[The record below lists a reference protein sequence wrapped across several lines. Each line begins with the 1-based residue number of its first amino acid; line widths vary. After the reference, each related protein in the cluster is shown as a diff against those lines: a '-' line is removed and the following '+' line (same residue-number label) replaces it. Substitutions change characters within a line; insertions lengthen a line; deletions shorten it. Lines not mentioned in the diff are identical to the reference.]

1 MRKDNTN
8 LKAIDIKQV
17 ISLELNQHPEL
28 KLIDIYKLVF
38 QAYLGPAHLLT
49 DINESA
55 KKIMTEILLH
65 PEPYRPLK
73 QDIGSQNGFFRLS
86 LDCLVPVL
94 QLKKAKAISDL
105 YRKSY
110 ILSEIMQESV
120 LDYTYNLDITQL
132 WKAAI
137 PVVQE
142 MVVFDFTE
150 WQEVNTI
157 AESKAIPRHSQQ
169 YKIHYNP
176 KYRVLKYQFYNSIEK
191 LMEK

>member
-8 LKAIDIKQV
+8 QKAIDIKQV

-38 QAYLGPAHLLT
+38 QAYLGPAHLLADT
-49 DINESA
+49 NESA

-65 PEPYRPLK
+65 PEPYKPLK

-94 QLKKAKAISDL
+94 QLKKEKAISEL
-105 YRKSY
+105 YRKSF
-110 ILSEIMQESV
+110 LLAELMQESV
-120 LDYTYNLDITQL
+120 LDFTYNLDITKL
-132 WKAAI
+132 WKETI
-137 PVVQE
+137 PVIQHLI
-142 MVVFDFTE
+142 VFDLNE
-150 WQEVNTI
+150 WQQVNAI

-169 YKIHYNP
+169 YKTLYNP
-176 KYRVLKYQFYNSIEK
+176 KYRVLKYQFYDSIEK
-191 LMEK
+191 LLQ

>member
-38 QAYLGPAHLLT
+38 QAYLGPAHLLADT
-49 DINESA
+49 NDSA

-94 QLKKAKAISDL
+94 QLKKEKAISEL
-105 YRKSY
+105 YRKSF
-110 ILSEIMQESV
+110 LLAELMQESV
-120 LDYTYNLDITQL
+120 LDFTYNLDITKL
-132 WKAAI
+132 WKETI
-137 PVVQE
+137 PVIQHLI
-142 MVVFDFTE
+142 VFDLNE
-150 WQEVNTI
+150 WQQVNAI

-169 YKIHYNP
+169 YKTLYNP
-176 KYRVLKYQFYNSIEK
+176 KYRVLKYQFYDSIEK
-191 LMEK
+191 LLQ

>member
-8 LKAIDIKQV
+8 QKAIDIKQV

-38 QAYLGPAHLLT
+38 QAYLGPAHLLA

-65 PEPYRPLK
+65 PEPYKPLK

-94 QLKKAKAISDL
+94 QLKKEKAISEL
-105 YRKSY
+105 YRKSF
-110 ILSEIMQESV
+110 LLAELMQESV
-120 LDYTYNLDITQL
+120 LDFTYNLDITKL
-132 WKAAI
+132 WKETI
-137 PVVQE
+137 PVVQQLI
-142 MVVFDFTE
+142 VFDINE
-150 WQEVNTI
+150 WQQVNAI

-169 YKIHYNP
+169 YKTLYNP
-176 KYRVLKYQFYNSIEK
+176 KYRVLKYQFYDNIEK
-191 LMEK
+191 LLQ

>member
-1 MRKDNTN
+1 MRKDSTN

-38 QAYLGPAHLLT
+38 QAYLGPAHLLADT
-49 DINESA
+49 NESA

-94 QLKKAKAISDL
+94 QLKKEKAISEL
-105 YRKSY
+105 YRKSF
-110 ILSEIMQESV
+110 LLAELMQESV
-120 LDYTYNLDITQL
+120 LDFTYNLDITKL
-132 WKAAI
+132 WKETI
-137 PVVQE
+137 PVIQQLI
-142 MVVFDFTE
+142 VFDINE
-150 WQEVNTI
+150 WQQVNAI

-169 YKIHYNP
+169 YKTLYNP
-176 KYRVLKYQFYNSIEK
+176 KYRVLKYQFYDNIEK
-191 LMEK
+191 LLQ

>member
-1 MRKDNTN
+1 MQHNNANGRVM
-8 LKAIDIKQV
+8 DIKQI
-17 ISLELNQHPEL
+17 ISLELTLHPHL
-28 KLIDIYKLVF
+28 QLIDIYKLVF
-38 QAYLGPAHLLT
+38 QAYLGPAHLIA
-49 DINESA
+49 DKDEAA
-55 KKIMTEILLH
+55 KRIMTEMLLH

-73 QDIGSQNGFFRLS
+73 QDISSCNGFFRLS
-86 LDCLVPVL
+86 LDLLLPN
-94 QLKKAKAISDL
+94 KSMRPEKAITEL

-110 ILSEIMQESV
+110 SLAEYMQESV
-120 LDYTYNLDITQL
+120 LDYTYSLDITKL
-132 WKAAI
+132 WKEAI

-142 MVVFDFTE
+142 LAVFDITE

-176 KYRVLKYQFYNSIEK
+176 KYRVLKYQFYNSIEQ

>member
-38 QAYLGPAHLLT
+38 QAYLGPAHLLADT
-49 DINESA
+49 NESA

-65 PEPYRPLK
+65 PEPYKPLK

-94 QLKKAKAISDL
+94 QLKKEKAISEL
-105 YRKSY
+105 YRKSF
-110 ILSEIMQESV
+110 LLAELMQESV
-120 LDYTYNLDITQL
+120 LDFTYNLDITKL
-132 WKAAI
+132 WKETI
-137 PVVQE
+137 PVIQHLI
-142 MVVFDFTE
+142 VFDLNE
-150 WQEVNTI
+150 WQQVNAI

-169 YKIHYNP
+169 YKTLYNP
-176 KYRVLKYQFYNSIEK
+176 KYRVLKYQFYDSIEK
-191 LMEK
+191 LLQ

>member
-17 ISLELNQHPEL
+17 ISLELNQHPEP

-38 QAYLGPAHLLT
+38 QAYLGPAHLLADT
-49 DINESA
+49 NESA

-65 PEPYRPLK
+65 PEPYKPLK

-94 QLKKAKAISDL
+94 QLKKEKAISEL
-105 YRKSY
+105 YRKSF
-110 ILSEIMQESV
+110 LLAELMQESV
-120 LDYTYNLDITQL
+120 LDFTYNMDITKL
-132 WKAAI
+132 WKETI
-137 PVVQE
+137 PVIQQLI
-142 MVVFDFTE
+142 VFDINE
-150 WQEVNTI
+150 WQQVNAI

-169 YKIHYNP
+169 YKTLYNP
-176 KYRVLKYQFYNSIEK
+176 KYRVLKYQFYDNIEK
-191 LMEK
+191 LLQ

>member
-8 LKAIDIKQV
+8 QKAIDIKQV

-38 QAYLGPAHLLT
+38 QAYLGPAHLLADT
-49 DINESA
+49 NESA

-65 PEPYRPLK
+65 PEPYKPLK

-94 QLKKAKAISDL
+94 QLKKEKAISEL
-105 YRKSY
+105 YRKSF
-110 ILSEIMQESV
+110 LLAELMQESV
-120 LDYTYNLDITQL
+120 LDFTYNLDITKL
-132 WKAAI
+132 WKETI
-137 PVVQE
+137 PVIQQLI
-142 MVVFDFTE
+142 VFDINE
-150 WQEVNTI
+150 WQQVNAI

>member
-1 MRKDNTN
+1 MRKDSTN

-38 QAYLGPAHLLT
+38 QAYLGPAHLLADT
-49 DINESA
+49 NESA

-65 PEPYRPLK
+65 PEPYKPLK

-94 QLKKAKAISDL
+94 QLKKEKAISEL
-105 YRKSY
+105 YRKSF
-110 ILSEIMQESV
+110 LLAELMQESV
-120 LDYTYNLDITQL
+120 LDFTYNLDITKL
-132 WKAAI
+132 WKETI
-137 PVVQE
+137 PVIQQLI
-142 MVVFDFTE
+142 VFDINE
-150 WQEVNTI
+150 WQQVNAI

-169 YKIHYNP
+169 YKTLYNP
-176 KYRVLKYQFYNSIEK
+176 KYRVLKYQFYDNIEK
-191 LMEK
+191 LLQ

>member
-8 LKAIDIKQV
+8 QKAIDIKQV

-38 QAYLGPAHLLT
+38 QAYLGPAHLLADT
-49 DINESA
+49 NESA

-94 QLKKAKAISDL
+94 QLKKEKAISEL
-105 YRKSY
+105 YRKSF
-110 ILSEIMQESV
+110 LLAELMQESV
-120 LDYTYNLDITQL
+120 LDFTYNLDITKL
-132 WKAAI
+132 WKETI
-137 PVVQE
+137 PVIQHLI
-142 MVVFDFTE
+142 VFDLNE
-150 WQEVNTI
+150 WQQVNAI

-169 YKIHYNP
+169 YKTLYNP
-176 KYRVLKYQFYNSIEK
+176 KYRVLKYQFYDNIEK
-191 LMEK
+191 LLQ

>member
-38 QAYLGPAHLLT
+38 QAYLGPAHLLADT
-49 DINESA
+49 NESA

-94 QLKKAKAISDL
+94 QLKKEKAISEL
-105 YRKSY
+105 YRKSF
-110 ILSEIMQESV
+110 LLAELMQESV
-120 LDYTYNLDITQL
+120 LDFTYNLDITKL
-132 WKAAI
+132 WKETI
-137 PVVQE
+137 PVIQQLI
-142 MVVFDFTE
+142 VFDINE
-150 WQEVNTI
+150 WQQVNAI

-169 YKIHYNP
+169 YKTLYNP
-176 KYRVLKYQFYNSIEK
+176 KYRVLKYQFYDSIEK
-191 LMEK
+191 LLQ

>member
-8 LKAIDIKQV
+8 QKAIDIKQV

-38 QAYLGPAHLLT
+38 QAYLGPAHLLADT
-49 DINESA
+49 NESA

-65 PEPYRPLK
+65 PEPYKPLK

-94 QLKKAKAISDL
+94 QLKKEKAISEL
-105 YRKSY
+105 YRKSF
-110 ILSEIMQESV
+110 LLAELMQESV
-120 LDYTYNLDITQL
+120 LDFTYNLDITKL
-132 WKAAI
+132 WKETI
-137 PVVQE
+137 PVIQQLI
-142 MVVFDFTE
+142 VFDINE
-150 WQEVNTI
+150 WQQVNAI

-169 YKIHYNP
+169 YKTLYNP
-176 KYRVLKYQFYNSIEK
+176 KYRVLKYQFYDDIEK
-191 LMEK
+191 LLQ

>member
-38 QAYLGPAHLLT
+38 QAYLGPAHLLADT
-49 DINESA
+49 NESA

-65 PEPYRPLK
+65 PEPYKPLK

-94 QLKKAKAISDL
+94 QLKKEKAISEL
-105 YRKSY
+105 YRKSF
-110 ILSEIMQESV
+110 LLAELMQESV
-120 LDYTYNLDITQL
+120 LDFTYNMDITKL
-132 WKAAI
+132 WKETI
-137 PVVQE
+137 PVIQQLI
-142 MVVFDFTE
+142 VFDINE
-150 WQEVNTI
+150 WQQVNAI
-157 AESKAIPRHSQQ
+157 AESKAIPGHSQQ
-169 YKIHYNP
+169 YKTLYNP
-176 KYRVLKYQFYNSIEK
+176 KYRVLKYQFYDDIEK
-191 LMEK
+191 LLQ

>member
-38 QAYLGPAHLLT
+38 QAYLGPAHLLADT
-49 DINESA
+49 NESA

-65 PEPYRPLK
+65 PEPYKPLK

-94 QLKKAKAISDL
+94 QLKKEKAISEL
-105 YRKSY
+105 YRKSF
-110 ILSEIMQESV
+110 LLAELMQESV
-120 LDYTYNLDITQL
+120 LDFTYNLDITKL
-132 WKAAI
+132 WKETI
-137 PVVQE
+137 PVIQQLI
-142 MVVFDFTE
+142 VFDINE
-150 WQEVNTI
+150 WQQVNAI

-169 YKIHYNP
+169 YKTLYNP
-176 KYRVLKYQFYNSIEK
+176 KYRVLKYQFYDNIEK
-191 LMEK
+191 LLQ

>member
-8 LKAIDIKQV
+8 QKAIDIKQV

-38 QAYLGPAHLLT
+38 QAYLGPAHLLADT
-49 DINESA
+49 NESA

-65 PEPYRPLK
+65 PEPYKPLK

-94 QLKKAKAISDL
+94 QLKKEKAISEL
-105 YRKSY
+105 YRKSF
-110 ILSEIMQESV
+110 LLAELMQESV
-120 LDYTYNLDITQL
+120 LDFTYNLDITKL
-132 WKAAI
+132 WKETI
-137 PVVQE
+137 PVIQHLI
-142 MVVFDFTE
+142 VFDLNE
-150 WQEVNTI
+150 WQQVNAI

-169 YKIHYNP
+169 YKTLYNP
-176 KYRVLKYQFYNSIEK
+176 KYRVLKYQFYDDIEK
-191 LMEK
+191 LLQ

>member
-38 QAYLGPAHLLT
+38 QAYLGPAHLLA

-65 PEPYRPLK
+65 PEPYKPLK

-94 QLKKAKAISDL
+94 QLKKEKAISEL
-105 YRKSY
+105 YRKSF
-110 ILSEIMQESV
+110 LLAELMQESV
-120 LDYTYNLDITQL
+120 LDFTYNLDITKL
-132 WKAAI
+132 WKETI
-137 PVVQE
+137 PVIQQLI
-142 MVVFDFTE
+142 VFDINE
-150 WQEVNTI
+150 WQQVNAI

-169 YKIHYNP
+169 YKTLYNP
-176 KYRVLKYQFYNSIEK
+176 KYRVLKYQFYDNIEK
-191 LMEK
+191 LLQ

>member
-8 LKAIDIKQV
+8 QKAIDIKQV

-38 QAYLGPAHLLT
+38 QAYLGPAHLLADT
-49 DINESA
+49 NESA

-65 PEPYRPLK
+65 PEPYKPLK

-94 QLKKAKAISDL
+94 QLKKEKAISEL
-105 YRKSY
+105 YRKSF
-110 ILSEIMQESV
+110 LLAELMQESV
-120 LDYTYNLDITQL
+120 LDFTYNLDITKL
-132 WKAAI
+132 WKETI
-137 PVVQE
+137 PVIQQLI
-142 MVVFDFTE
+142 VFDLNE
-150 WQEVNTI
+150 WQQVNAI

-169 YKIHYNP
+169 YKTLYNP
-176 KYRVLKYQFYNSIEK
+176 KYRVLKYQFYDDIEK
-191 LMEK
+191 LLQ

>member
-38 QAYLGPAHLLT
+38 QAYLGPAHLLADT
-49 DINESA
+49 NESA

-94 QLKKAKAISDL
+94 QLKKEKAISEL
-105 YRKSY
+105 YRKSF
-110 ILSEIMQESV
+110 LLAELMQESV
-120 LDYTYNLDITQL
+120 LDFTYNLDITKL
-132 WKAAI
+132 WKETI
-137 PVVQE
+137 PVIQHLI
-142 MVVFDFTE
+142 VFDLNE
-150 WQEVNTI
+150 WQQVNAI

-169 YKIHYNP
+169 YKTLYNP
-176 KYRVLKYQFYNSIEK
+176 KYRVLKYQFYDNIEK
-191 LMEK
+191 LLQ

>member
-38 QAYLGPAHLLT
+38 QAYLGPAHLLADT
-49 DINESA
+49 NESA

-94 QLKKAKAISDL
+94 QLKKEKAISEL
-105 YRKSY
+105 YRKSF
-110 ILSEIMQESV
+110 LLAELMQESV
-120 LDYTYNLDITQL
+120 LDFTYNLDITKL
-132 WKAAI
+132 WKETI
-137 PVVQE
+137 PVIQQLI
-142 MVVFDFTE
+142 VFDINE
-150 WQEVNTI
+150 WQQVNAI

-169 YKIHYNP
+169 YKTLYNP
-176 KYRVLKYQFYNSIEK
+176 KYRVLKYQFYDNIEK
-191 LMEK
+191 LLQ

>member
-38 QAYLGPAHLLT
+38 QAYLGPAHLLADT
-49 DINESA
+49 NESA

-65 PEPYRPLK
+65 PEPYKPLK

-94 QLKKAKAISDL
+94 QLKKEKAISEL
-105 YRKSY
+105 YRKSF
-110 ILSEIMQESV
+110 LLAELMQESV
-120 LDYTYNLDITQL
+120 LDFTYNLDITKL
-132 WKAAI
+132 WKETI
-137 PVVQE
+137 PVIQQLI
-142 MVVFDFTE
+142 VFDLNE
-150 WQEVNTI
+150 WQQVNAI

-169 YKIHYNP
+169 YKTLYNP
-176 KYRVLKYQFYNSIEK
+176 KYRVLKYQFYDDIEK
-191 LMEK
+191 LLQ

>member
-8 LKAIDIKQV
+8 LKVIDIKQV

-38 QAYLGPAHLLT
+38 QAYLGPAHLLADT
-49 DINESA
+49 NDSA

-65 PEPYRPLK
+65 PEPYKPLK

-94 QLKKAKAISDL
+94 QLKKEKAISEL
-105 YRKSY
+105 YRKSF
-110 ILSEIMQESV
+110 LLAELMQESV
-120 LDYTYNLDITQL
+120 LDFTYNLDITKL
-132 WKAAI
+132 WKETI
-137 PVVQE
+137 PVIQQLI
-142 MVVFDFTE
+142 VFDLNE
-150 WQEVNTI
+150 WQQVNTI

-169 YKIHYNP
+169 YKTLYNP
-176 KYRVLKYQFYNSIEK
+176 KYRVLKYQFYDDIEK
-191 LMEK
+191 LLQ

>member
-38 QAYLGPAHLLT
+38 QAYLGPAHLLADT
-49 DINESA
+49 NDSA

-65 PEPYRPLK
+65 PEPYKPLK

-94 QLKKAKAISDL
+94 QLKKEKAISEL
-105 YRKSY
+105 YRKSF
-110 ILSEIMQESV
+110 LLAELMQESV
-120 LDYTYNLDITQL
+120 LDFTYNLDITKL
-132 WKAAI
+132 WKETI
-137 PVVQE
+137 PVIQHLI
-142 MVVFDFTE
+142 VFDLNE
-150 WQEVNTI
+150 WQQVNAI

-169 YKIHYNP
+169 YKTLYNP
-176 KYRVLKYQFYNSIEK
+176 KYRVLKYQFYDSIEK
-191 LMEK
+191 LLQ

>member
-8 LKAIDIKQV
+8 QKAIDIKQV

-38 QAYLGPAHLLT
+38 QAYLGPAHLLADT
-49 DINESA
+49 NESA

-65 PEPYRPLK
+65 PEPYKPLK

-94 QLKKAKAISDL
+94 QLKKEKAISEL
-105 YRKSY
+105 YRKSF
-110 ILSEIMQESV
+110 LLAELMQESV
-120 LDYTYNLDITQL
+120 LDFTYNLDITKL
-132 WKAAI
+132 WKETI
-137 PVVQE
+137 PVVQQLI
-142 MVVFDFTE
+142 VFDINE
-150 WQEVNTI
+150 WQQVNAI

-169 YKIHYNP
+169 YKTLYNP
-176 KYRVLKYQFYNSIEK
+176 KYRVLKYQFYDDIEK
-191 LMEK
+191 LLQ

>member
-1 MRKDNTN
+1 MQKDNTN

-38 QAYLGPAHLLT
+38 QAYLGPAHLLADT
-49 DINESA
+49 NESA

-65 PEPYRPLK
+65 PEPYKPLK

-94 QLKKAKAISDL
+94 QLKKEKAISEL
-105 YRKSY
+105 YRKSF
-110 ILSEIMQESV
+110 LLAELMQESV
-120 LDYTYNLDITQL
+120 LDFTYNLDITKL
-132 WKAAI
+132 WKETI
-137 PVVQE
+137 PVIQQLI
-142 MVVFDFTE
+142 VFDINE
-150 WQEVNTI
+150 WQQVNAI

-169 YKIHYNP
+169 YKTLYNP
-176 KYRVLKYQFYNSIEK
+176 KYRVLKYQFYDNIEK
-191 LMEK
+191 LLQ

>member
-1 MRKDNTN
+1 MRKDSTN

-38 QAYLGPAHLLT
+38 QAYLGPAHLLADT
-49 DINESA
+49 NESA

-65 PEPYRPLK
+65 PEPYKPLK

-94 QLKKAKAISDL
+94 QLKKEKAISEL
-105 YRKSY
+105 YRKSF
-110 ILSEIMQESV
+110 LLAELMQESV
-120 LDYTYNLDITQL
+120 LDFTYNMDITKL
-132 WKAAI
+132 WKETI
-137 PVVQE
+137 PVIQQLI
-142 MVVFDFTE
+142 VFDINE
-150 WQEVNTI
+150 WQQVNAI

-169 YKIHYNP
+169 YKTLYNP
-176 KYRVLKYQFYNSIEK
+176 KYRVLKYQFYDNIEK
-191 LMEK
+191 LLQ

>member
-1 MRKDNTN
+1 MRKDSTN

-38 QAYLGPAHLLT
+38 QAYLGPAHLLA

-65 PEPYRPLK
+65 PEPYKPLK

-94 QLKKAKAISDL
+94 QLKKEKAISEL
-105 YRKSY
+105 YRKSF
-110 ILSEIMQESV
+110 LLAELMQESV
-120 LDYTYNLDITQL
+120 LDFTYNLDITKL
-132 WKAAI
+132 WKETI
-137 PVVQE
+137 PVVQQLI
-142 MVVFDFTE
+142 VFDINE
-150 WQEVNTI
+150 WQQVNAI

-169 YKIHYNP
+169 YKTLYNP
-176 KYRVLKYQFYNSIEK
+176 KYRVLKYQFYDNIEK
-191 LMEK
+191 LLQ

>member
-38 QAYLGPAHLLT
+38 QAYLGPAHLLADT
-49 DINESA
+49 NESA

-65 PEPYRPLK
+65 PEPYKPLK

-86 LDCLVPVL
+86 LDCMVPVL
-94 QLKKAKAISDL
+94 QLKKEKAISEL
-105 YRKSY
+105 YRKSF
-110 ILSEIMQESV
+110 LLAELMQESV
-120 LDYTYNLDITQL
+120 LDFTYNMDITKL
-132 WKAAI
+132 WKETI
-137 PVVQE
+137 PVIQQLI
-142 MVVFDFTE
+142 VFDINE
-150 WQEVNTI
+150 WQQVNAI

-169 YKIHYNP
+169 YKTLYNP
-176 KYRVLKYQFYNSIEK
+176 KYRVLKYQFYDNIEK
-191 LMEK
+191 LLQ

>member
-38 QAYLGPAHLLT
+38 QAYLGPAHLLADT
-49 DINESA
+49 NESA

-65 PEPYRPLK
+65 PEPYKPLK

-94 QLKKAKAISDL
+94 QLKKEKAISEL
-105 YRKSY
+105 YRKSF
-110 ILSEIMQESV
+110 LLAELMQESV
-120 LDYTYNLDITQL
+120 LDYTYNLDITKL
-132 WKAAI
+132 WKETI
-137 PVVQE
+137 PVIQHLI
-142 MVVFDFTE
+142 VFDLNE
-150 WQEVNTI
+150 WQQVNAI

-169 YKIHYNP
+169 YKTLYNP
-176 KYRVLKYQFYNSIEK
+176 KYRVLKYQFYDDIEK
-191 LMEK
+191 LLQ

>member
-38 QAYLGPAHLLT
+38 QAYLGPAHLLADT
-49 DINESA
+49 NESA

-65 PEPYRPLK
+65 PEPYKPLK

-94 QLKKAKAISDL
+94 QLKKEKAISEL
-105 YRKSY
+105 YRKSF
-110 ILSEIMQESV
+110 LLAELMQESV
-120 LDYTYNLDITQL
+120 LDFTYNLDITKL
-132 WKAAI
+132 WKETI
-137 PVVQE
+137 PVVQQLI
-142 MVVFDFTE
+142 VFDINE
-150 WQEVNTI
+150 WQQVNAI

-169 YKIHYNP
+169 YKTLYNP
-176 KYRVLKYQFYNSIEK
+176 KYRVLKYQFYDNIEK
-191 LMEK
+191 LLQ

>member
-8 LKAIDIKQV
+8 QKAIDIKQV

-38 QAYLGPAHLLT
+38 QAYLGPAHLLADT
-49 DINESA
+49 NESA

-65 PEPYRPLK
+65 PEPYKPLK

-94 QLKKAKAISDL
+94 QLKKEKAISEL
-105 YRKSY
+105 YRKSF
-110 ILSEIMQESV
+110 LLAELMQESV
-120 LDYTYNLDITQL
+120 LDFTYNLDITKL
-132 WKAAI
+132 WKETI
-137 PVVQE
+137 PVIQQLI
-142 MVVFDFTE
+142 VFDLNE
-150 WQEVNTI
+150 WQQVNAI

-169 YKIHYNP
+169 YKTLYNP
-176 KYRVLKYQFYNSIEK
+176 KYRVLKYQFYDNIEK
-191 LMEK
+191 LLQ

>member
-8 LKAIDIKQV
+8 QKAIDIKQV

-38 QAYLGPAHLLT
+38 QAYLGPAHLLADT
-49 DINESA
+49 NESA

-65 PEPYRPLK
+65 PEPYKPLK

-94 QLKKAKAISDL
+94 QLKKEKAISEL
-105 YRKSY
+105 YRKSF
-110 ILSEIMQESV
+110 LLAELMQESV
-120 LDYTYNLDITQL
+120 LDFTYNLDITKL
-132 WKAAI
+132 WKETI
-137 PVVQE
+137 PVIQQLI
-142 MVVFDFTE
+142 VFDINE
-150 WQEVNTI
+150 WQQVNAI

-169 YKIHYNP
+169 YKTLYNP
-176 KYRVLKYQFYNSIEK
+176 KYRVLKYQFYDSIEK
-191 LMEK
+191 LLQ

>member
-38 QAYLGPAHLLT
+38 QAYLGPAHLLADT
-49 DINESA
+49 NESA

-65 PEPYRPLK
+65 PEPYKPLK

-94 QLKKAKAISDL
+94 QLKKEKAISEL
-105 YRKSY
+105 YRKSF
-110 ILSEIMQESV
+110 LLAELMQESV
-120 LDYTYNLDITQL
+120 LDFTYNLDITKL
-132 WKAAI
+132 WKETI
-137 PVVQE
+137 PVIQHLI
-142 MVVFDFTE
+142 VFDLNE
-150 WQEVNTI
+150 WQQVNTI

-169 YKIHYNP
+169 YKTLYNP
-176 KYRVLKYQFYNSIEK
+176 KYRVLKYQFYDDIEK
-191 LMEK
+191 LLQ

>member
-38 QAYLGPAHLLT
+38 QAYLGPAHLLADT
-49 DINESA
+49 NESA

-65 PEPYRPLK
+65 PEPYKPLK

-94 QLKKAKAISDL
+94 QLKKEKAISEL
-105 YRKSY
+105 YRKSF
-110 ILSEIMQESV
+110 LLAELMQESV
-120 LDYTYNLDITQL
+120 LDFTYNLDITKL
-132 WKAAI
+132 WKETI
-137 PVVQE
+137 PVIQHLI
-142 MVVFDFTE
+142 VFDLNE
-150 WQEVNTI
+150 WQQVNAI

-169 YKIHYNP
+169 YKTLYNP
-176 KYRVLKYQFYNSIEK
+176 KYRVLKYQFYDNIEK
-191 LMEK
+191 LLQ

>member
-38 QAYLGPAHLLT
+38 QAYLGPAHLLADT
-49 DINESA
+49 NESA

-65 PEPYRPLK
+65 PEPYKPLK

-94 QLKKAKAISDL
+94 QLKKEKAISEL
-105 YRKSY
+105 YRKSF
-110 ILSEIMQESV
+110 LLAELMQESV
-120 LDYTYNLDITQL
+120 LDFTYNLDITKL
-132 WKAAI
+132 WKETI
-137 PVVQE
+137 PVIQHLI
-142 MVVFDFTE
+142 VFDLNE
-150 WQEVNTI
+150 WQQVNAI

-169 YKIHYNP
+169 YKTLYNP
-176 KYRVLKYQFYNSIEK
+176 KYRVLKYQFYDDIEK
-191 LMEK
+191 LLQ

>member
-38 QAYLGPAHLLT
+38 QAYLGPAHLLADT
-49 DINESA
+49 NESA

-65 PEPYRPLK
+65 PEPYKPLK

-94 QLKKAKAISDL
+94 QLKKEKAISEL
-105 YRKSY
+105 YRKSF
-110 ILSEIMQESV
+110 LLAELMQESV
-120 LDYTYNLDITQL
+120 LDFTYNLDITKL
-132 WKAAI
+132 WKETI
-137 PVVQE
+137 PVIQQLI
-142 MVVFDFTE
+142 VFDINE
-150 WQEVNTI
+150 WQQVNAI

-169 YKIHYNP
+169 YKTLYNP
-176 KYRVLKYQFYNSIEK
+176 KYRVLKYQFYDDIEK
-191 LMEK
+191 LLQ